1 MQLTPSQI
9 QTVKTWLIA
18 NASAMTEAEAAAA
31 LNANASPNYFVWKST
46 LGRHDLTDES
56 GVDTDGTTA
65 TNFVWGGTAGGY
77 INRSQGERD
86 AFRELFN
93 ATDTCRPSLAN
104 VRTAMDDIFSGA
116 GAGAQANRAHWRA
129 RFRRPC
135 TVVEKLFVAAT
146 VGGPTQTGNR
156 GLATNPDTLV
166 VDGSTSAVTEQNVS
180 DWRIA

>member
-1 MQLTPSQI
+1 MQLTTGQI
-9 QTVKTWLIA
+9 QTVKTWLLA
-18 NASAMTEAEAAAA
+18 NASAMSEAEAAAA
-31 LNANASPNYFVWKST
+31 LNAAASPNYFVWKNT
-46 LGRHDLTDES
+46 LGRHDLTDGS

-65 TNFVWGGTAGGY
+65 TAFVWGGSTGGY

-93 ATDTCRPSLAN
+93 STDTCRPSLAN
-104 VRTAMDDIFSGA
+104 VRTALDDIFSGA

-135 TVVEKLFVAAT
+135 TVVEKLFVVAT
-146 VGGPTQTGNR
+146 VGGPTQSGNR

-166 VDGSTSAVTEQNVS
+166 VDSSIDKVSDQNVS
-180 DWRIA
+180 DWRTA